1 MGTSRIRCRRR
12 PRTAGLSCRGGCVRS
27 SDASDDRLKT
37 LPPAPTQLGAQ
48 APGLEGLPSLLRQV
62 LLPST
67 DRGAQGRG
75 GRLGG
80 GRWGRGCRRRGHED
94 PPRCGGLPALG
105 RRPHG
110 YQSGRDNT
118 ARPSPRLP
126 LGGRHPDPGDR
137 DPPAPAPPHQPIR
150 HRSRCRVHCCPA
162 PRAALSRELPQD
174 RKVARVSG
182 LWRVHGGSLTH
193 RRPQPRPHSCT
204 FSHIS
209 LRHRSGPHRHATLA
223 PPGRRRR
230 ESPDPGDVAENVYE
244 V

>member
-1 MGTSRIRCRRR
+1 MSASRIRCRRR
-12 PRTAGLSCRGGCVRS
+12 PRAASLSCRGGCVRS

-37 LPPAPTQLGAQ
+37 LPPATTQLGAQ
-48 APGLEGLPSLLRQV
+48 APGLKGLPSLLRQV

-94 PPRCGGLPALG
+94 PPRCGGLPTLG

-118 ARPSPRLP
+118 TRPSPRLP
-126 LGGRHPDPGDR
+126 LGGRHLDPGDR
-137 DPPAPAPPHQPIR
+137 DPPAPAPPHQPLR

-193 RRPQPRPHSCT
+193 RRSQPRPHSCT

-209 LRHRSGPHRHATLA
+209 LRHRSGPHRRRYPRPARATA
-223 PPGRRRR
+223 AGVPRPW
-230 ESPDPGDVAENVYE
+230 
-244 V
+244 

>member
-1 MGTSRIRCRRR
+1 M
-12 PRTAGLSCRGGCVRS
+12 RS

-48 APGLEGLPSLLRQV
+48 APGLKSLPSLLRQV

-94 PPRCGGLPALG
+94 PPRCGGLPTLG

-126 LGGRHPDPGDR
+126 LGGRRPDPGDR
-137 DPPAPAPPHQPIR
+137 DPPAPARQGRLTTHLLGGPGARLP
-150 HRSRCRVHCCPA
+150 CRA
-162 PRAALSRELPQD
+162 Q
-174 RKVARVSG
+174 
-182 LWRVHGGSLTH
+182 GGTA
-193 RRPQPRPHSCT
+193 Q
-204 FSHIS
+204 
-209 LRHRSGPHRHATLA
+209 GQPHRDRC
-223 PPGRRRR
+223 RRRR
-230 ESPDPGDVAENVYE
+230 RPDRHGDHPPRHWGPGPCTGVYGQTTPTPSNMGCTSH
-244 V
+244 